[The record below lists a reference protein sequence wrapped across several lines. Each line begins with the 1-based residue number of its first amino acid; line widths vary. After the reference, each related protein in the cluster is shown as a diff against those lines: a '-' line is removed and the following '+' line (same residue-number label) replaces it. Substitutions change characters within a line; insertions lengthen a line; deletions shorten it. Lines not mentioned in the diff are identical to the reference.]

1 MMIHQQG
8 IYRHWKGNHYLVLFH
23 ARDSNNT
30 ANREDLVVYMSLT
43 APHAGAVN
51 VRRLTEFTEEVEL
64 PDGSRGPRFAYM
76 GPAPTGTD
84 PT

>member
-1 MMIHQQG
+1 MIHQQG
-8 IYRHWKGNHYLVLFH
+8 IYRHWKGDHYLVLFG